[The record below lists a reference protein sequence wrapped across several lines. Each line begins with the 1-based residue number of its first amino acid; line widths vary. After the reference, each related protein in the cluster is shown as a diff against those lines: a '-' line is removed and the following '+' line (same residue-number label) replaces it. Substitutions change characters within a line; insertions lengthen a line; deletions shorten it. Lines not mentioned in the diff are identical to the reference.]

1 MISEELLLNQTNLI
15 TFVLVDNTY
24 TEVAGVGNAFV
35 IEISK
40 AGGAFA
46 AGVGVKAEISDGWYS
61 YQLTAAECDTIGPLS
76 VMIPP
81 HIAFTFIQQ
90 NLEYVVV
97 QRTAGCRT
105 FTYTVTDISTGLP
118 IAGVDVRFSTDAGGA
133 NIVWAGTSDAFGV
146 ARDAGG
152 NLPCLDDGLYAV
164 WKQRAGYTPD
174 AWPDWETVGP

>member
-24 TEVAGVGNAFV
+24 TEVDGVADNFT

-40 AGGAFA
+40 AGGAFV

-76 VMIPP
+76 VMIP
-81 HIAFTFIQQ
+81 ANLVFSYIQQ

-97 QRTAGCRT
+97 HRTAGCIT
-105 FTYTVTDISTGLP
+105 FTYTVTDSATLLP
-118 IAGVDVRFSTDAGGA
+118 IAGVDVRFSTDNGMA
-133 NIVWAGTSDAFGV
+133 NIVWAGVTDAFGV
-146 ARDAGG
+146 ARDSGG
-152 NLPCLDDGLYAV
+152 NLPCLDAGTYFV

-174 AWPDWETVGP
+174 VWPDTEVVS